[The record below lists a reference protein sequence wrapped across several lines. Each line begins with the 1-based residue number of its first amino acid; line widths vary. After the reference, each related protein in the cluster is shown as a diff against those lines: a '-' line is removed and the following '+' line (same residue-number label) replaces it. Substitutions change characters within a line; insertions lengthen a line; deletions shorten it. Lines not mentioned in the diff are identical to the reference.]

1 MKCIH
6 ELKYDTQC
14 SNEELSLVILHCTCQ
29 ANWHADSSVSCLH
42 TSNKITDVCYYMKL
56 FYVSCG
62 FKFTTELTIYPVSEY
77 SS

>member
-1 MKCIH
+1 MIHNVRMKSCLWLFSIAH
-6 ELKYDTQC
+6 AKLTGTQA
-14 SNEELSLVILHCTCQ
+14 SE
-29 ANWHADSSVSCLH
+29 DSSVSCLH
-42 TSNKITDVCYYMKL
+42 TSNRITDVCYYMKL